1 MVLSIFSKKSI
12 DVNKFSKNVIK
23 SNVYSF
29 VVNVLLKI
37 YPDWAETKLTGEI
50 DNDLL
55 RNFIDLSAD
64 NPRYNRIVYTII
76 DTKLSD
82 NIPDDL
88 FDRIVNF
95 HDYETRLNLIISL
108 SHKSL
113 SEKQLIYL
121 CNIGM
126 TFECFFELA
135 TLYYTD
141 MSFSDRTLLR
151 FLKSFQL
158 TKYSEMYKE
167 LLLELQNRYVAS
179 DALKETL
186 VDDLLKE
193 MVVRPNTE
201 DDSVCLKESN
211 TGDGS
216 VY

>member
-186 VDDLLKE
+186 VDDMLKE

-201 DDSVCLKESN
+201 DDSVCLKE
-211 TGDGS
+211 
-216 VY
+216 

>member
-76 DTKLSD
+76 DTKLGD

-135 TLYYTD
+135 SLYYTD

-201 DDSVCLKESN
+201 DDSVCLKE
-211 TGDGS
+211 
-216 VY
+216 

>member
-201 DDSVCLKESN
+201 DDSVCLKE
-211 TGDGS
+211 
-216 VY
+216 